1 MRLPGFE
8 SRTEAAF
15 EMVVIDR
22 LTEVTNDPILESTP
36 PDDLV
41 RVCGN
46 DDREHRVSCIDEM
59 SVELNS
65 GHSRHLNVGDQTRG
79 CTEQRRCQEIG
90 CRRER
95 FDGVAQRRYELFH
108 GFAKGLIIL
117 HDRYQCTCRHRGF
130 HPAFSGP
137 TMRPPP
143 NASRLHAITN
153 VGEGSRQSNA
163 VGPKQWLMRSAFR
176 LAESAVRFDA

>member
-15 EMVVIDR
+15 KMVVIDR
-22 LTEVTNDPILESTP
+22 LAEVTNDPIVESTT

-46 DDREHRVSCIDEM
+46 NDRGNRVSRINEM

-79 CTEQRRCQEIG
+79 CSKERRCQEIG

-95 FDGVAQRRYELFH
+95 FDGVAQGRYERSH

-117 HDRYQCTCRHRGF
+117 YDRYQRKSWHRDF
-130 HPAFSGP
+130 QPALWGP
-137 TMRPPP
+137 IP
-143 NASRLHAITN
+143 SRVNCVAPACN
-153 VGEGSRQSNA
+153 
-163 VGPKQWLMRSAFR
+163 
-176 LAESAVRFDA
+176 

>member
-1 MRLPGFE
+1 
-8 SRTEAAF
+8 
-15 EMVVIDR
+15 MVVIDR
-22 LTEVTNDPILESTP
+22 LAEVTNDPILESTP
-36 PDDLV
+36 PDDFV

-46 DDREHRVSCIDEM
+46 DDRWNRVSRIDEM

-65 GHSRHLNVGDQTRG
+65 GHSRHVNVGDQTRG
-79 CTEQRRCQEIG
+79 CSEGRRCQEIG

-95 FDGVAQRRYELFH
+95 FNGVTQRCHELFH

-130 HPAFSGP
+130 QPDFSGP
-137 TMRPPP
+137 TMRPPS

-163 VGPKQWLMRSAFR
+163 GGPKQWLMRSAFR
-176 LAESAVRFDA
+176 LVESAVRFAAW

>member
-1 MRLPGFE
+1 M
-8 SRTEAAF
+8 EAAF

-22 LTEVTNDPILESTP
+22 LAEVTNDPILESTP

-46 DDREHRVSCIDEM
+46 DDRGHRVSCIDEM

-79 CTEQRRCQEIG
+79 CTEERRCQEIG
-90 CRRER
+90 SRWER

-117 HDRYQCTCRHRGF
+117 HDRYQCTCWHRGF
-130 HPAFSGP
+130 QPDFSGP

-153 VGEGSRQSNA
+153 LGECWRQSNA
-163 VGPKQWLMRSAFR
+163 GGPKQWLMRSAFR